1 MIECNQLESVI
12 NIDGW
17 YASAQFAVDV
27 TEMNHFLRKIS
38 SKTSLFV
45 TMEEV
50 CA

>member
-12 NIDGW
+12 DIDGW
-17 YASAQFAVDV
+17 YTSAQSAVDV
-27 TEMNHFLRKIS
+27 TEMNHCSKKIS

-50 CA
+50 SA